1 MWSWSL
7 TPGCFVCYAKH
18 MLSHWAVPQPLLL
31 LLKSQLAVGIIQ
43 FEICQL
49 NKWYHILIYYS
60 YFSPEWW
67 NVSASSKI
75 VSLGILEIIYTQCKH
90 FHDKMN
96 ELKTFFL
103 FSSLF
108 SVYVCAF
115 LCTTCSLQRPE
126 EGVGALGA
134 GVTVGCN
141 PPNSVSTGN
150 QTQVLSREQV
160 LWNAEPSFQP
170 LKSVFIWLDNWKQ
183 EPSTSPLLSFA
194 LSQ

>member
-7 TPGCFVCYAKH
+7 IPGCFVCYAKH

-75 VSLGILEIIYTQCKH
+75 VSLGIVEIIYTQCKH

-96 ELKTFFL
+96 ELKTFFF

-115 LCTTCSLQRPE
+115 LLPHVACRGQKRASEPLEQELQ
-126 EGVGALGA
+126 LL
-134 GVTVGCN
+134 VT
-141 PPNSVSTGN
+141 PPT
-150 QTQVLSREQV
+150 L
-160 LWNAEPSFQP
+160 
-170 LKSVFIWLDNWKQ
+170 
-183 EPSTSPLLSFA
+183 
-194 LSQ
+194 